1 MLDTTILK
9 ENEVFPMFCSNCGT
23 ALNNGERFC
32 PECGT
37 PVAQPQQ
44 GFSPEPEP
52 TGSEQP
58 AFTPGPAYVP
68 VYSPEPAPKKSRK
81 ALWISLCCI
90 ALAVIAA
97 VVLLLVL
104 QPWNKCTPK
113 TPEQIVRTSFQ
124 QTMQA
129 ESVHEDMTTLISLE
143 MQVSGISMNMDVTTE
158 AHADM
163 QTDPLVLRME
173 ASTSMLGISQQ
184 YLAYMETVGDEVRLY
199 ISSDD
204 GKTWQR
210 SAELPVS
217 IPGLNEKGFGLP
229 EQWDLKDLSETGT
242 EDVNGSP
249 ATVYSGFLPKE
260 MFTENNALTEDLPMS
275 LPMDMQN
282 ILDRIEDIPATL
294 WVDKATGRLVRYRM
308 DLAAALRIILDYV
321 METQGDELSGLTY
334 SVRNATVDCTF
345 SQFNEIPPIEIPD
358 AAKRN

>member
-1 MLDTTILK
+1 
-9 ENEVFPMFCSNCGT
+9 MFCSNCGT
-23 ALNNGERFC
+23 ALNNGEQFC

-44 GFSPEPEP
+44 GSAPEPEP

-68 VYSPEPAPKKSRK
+68 AYSPEPAPKKSRK

-104 QPWNKCTPK
+104 QPWNKCAPK

-129 ESVHEDMTTLISLE
+129 ESVHEDMTMLISLE

-173 ASTSMLGISQQ
+173 ASTSMLGSNQQ
-184 YLAYMETVGDEVRLY
+184 YLAYMETVGDEVRMY

-217 IPGLNEKGFGLP
+217 IPGLNEKGFRLP
-229 EQWDLKDLSETGT
+229 EQWDLKDLSEIGT

-249 ATVYSGFLPKE
+249 ATVYTGYFPKE

-282 ILDRIEDIPATL
+282 VLDRIEDIPATL

-345 SQFNEIPPIEIPD
+345 SQFNEIPPIDIPD

>member
-1 MLDTTILK
+1 
-9 ENEVFPMFCSNCGT
+9 MFCSNCGT

-44 GFSPEPEP
+44 ESAREPEP
-52 TGSEQP
+52 AEAEQP
-58 AFTPGPAYVP
+58 AFTPEPAYAP
-68 VYSPEPAPKKSRK
+68 AYSPEPAPEPAPKKSRK

-104 QPWNKCTPK
+104 QPWNKCAPK

-129 ESVHEDMTTLISLE
+129 ESMHEDMTMLISLE

-158 AHADM
+158 AHADI
-163 QTDPLVLRME
+163 QTDPLVLRMD

-199 ISSDD
+199 ISSDN

-210 SAELPVS
+210 SSELPVS
-217 IPGLNEKGFGLP
+217 IPGLNEKGFRLP
-229 EQWDLKDLSETGT
+229 EQWNLKDLSEIGT

-249 ATVYSGFLPKE
+249 ATVYTGYFPKE
-260 MFTENNALTEDLPMS
+260 MFMENNALTEDLPMS

-282 ILDRIEDIPATL
+282 VLDKLEDIPATL
-294 WVDKATGRLVRYRM
+294 WIDKETGRLVQYRM
-308 DLAAALRIILDYV
+308 DLAAALRIVLDYV
-321 METQGDELSGLTY
+321 MQTQGDDLDGLTY
-334 SVRNATVDCTF
+334 SVQSATIDCTF